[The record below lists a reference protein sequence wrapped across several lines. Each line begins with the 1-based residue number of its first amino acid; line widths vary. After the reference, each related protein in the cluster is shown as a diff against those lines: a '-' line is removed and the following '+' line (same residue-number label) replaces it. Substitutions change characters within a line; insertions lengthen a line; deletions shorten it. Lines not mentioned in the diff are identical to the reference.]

1 LTLREHACK
10 YFFIIVSFDYEI
22 RNQAEDL
29 NQMARILII
38 DDDQGMCKMLSRKIK
53 SMGHEVDCAQTI
65 DESLKM
71 MSASPY
77 DVAYLDVHLPDGN
90 GLDALPPIRK
100 ALPSGEVIIITGLGD
115 HKGAE
120 LAIKNGAWDYIEKP
134 STINLMVLPLLRI
147 LQYKEAS
154 TMPEERLALK
164 RNGIIGKSQGIKNS
178 LGQVGQVAPSDAN
191 VLITGETGTGKE
203 LFAWA
208 IHQNSSRA
216 HRNFVI
222 VDCTILTETL
232 VEGILFGH
240 EKGAFTS
247 ADRMREGL
255 IEQADGGTLFLDEV
269 GELPYSVQKSFLRVL
284 QEHRFR
290 PLGSKHEL
298 SSDFRLV
305 AATNRDLDK
314 MVAAGEFR
322 EDLLFRIRS
331 FVIQLKPLRER
342 MDDIEEL
349 VTYKIG
355 INFERHGTKMM
366 NPSSDFLQAL
376 KAYDWPGNVRE
387 LFSAVEQSIL
397 MAKNRSVL
405 FPIDLPDH
413 IRIRLSQ
420 SNLSRNVE
428 QPADQKNE
436 APSQSSVRAS
446 LQEVREA
453 AVRSAEKDYLHELK
467 VVSGN
472 NIDKACVISGLSQS
486 RLYSLL
492 KKYHIKFS

>member
-1 LTLREHACK
+1 
-10 YFFIIVSFDYEI
+10 
-22 RNQAEDL
+22 
-29 NQMARILII
+29 MASVLII

-53 SMGHEVDCAQTI
+53 SMGHEVDCAYT
-65 DESLKM
+65 LKEG
-71 MSASPY
+71 ASRMKAAPC
-77 DVAYLDVHLPDGN
+77 DVAFLDVHLPDGN
-90 GLDALPPIRK
+90 GIEALPLIRK
-100 ALPSGEVIIITGLGD
+100 ISPASEVIIMTGLGD
-115 HKGAE
+115 HRGAE
-120 LAIKNGAWDYIEKP
+120 SAIKNGAWDYIEKP
-134 STINLMVLPLLRI
+134 STVNLMVLPLVRI

-154 TMPEERLALK
+154 TAPKAQLAIK
-164 RNGIIGKSQGIKNS
+164 RDGIIGSSQGTRVS
-178 LGQVGQVAPSDAN
+178 LDQVGQVAASSTN

-208 IHQNSSRA
+208 IHQNSPRA
-216 HRNFVI
+216 SKNFVI

-232 VEGILFGH
+232 VEGMLFGH

-269 GELPYSVQKSFLRVL
+269 GELPFSVQKSFLRVL

-314 MVAAGEFR
+314 MVARGEFR

-331 FVIQLKPLRER
+331 FNIQLKPLRER
-342 MDDIEEL
+342 LDDIEEL

-366 NPSSDFLQAL
+366 SLSPDFIQAL
-376 KAYDWPGNVRE
+376 AAYDWPGNVRE
-387 LFSAVEQSIL
+387 LFSTIEQAII
-397 MAKNRSVL
+397 MAGNRSVL
-405 FPIDLPDH
+405 FPNDLQSH
-413 IRIRLSQ
+413 IRIKLSQ
-420 SNLSRNVE
+420 SQLSKKDEPVLREGNISG
-428 QPADQKNE
+428 PDAGH
-436 APSQSSVRAS
+436 AS
-446 LQEVREA
+446 LQDIRDA
-453 AVRSAEKDYLHELK
+453 AICSAEKEYLNKLK
-467 VVSGN
+467 VLSGN
-472 NIDKACVISGLSQS
+472 NIDKACAVSGLSQS

-492 KKYHIKFS
+492 KKYGIKFS

>member
-1 LTLREHACK
+1 
-10 YFFIIVSFDYEI
+10 
-22 RNQAEDL
+22 
-29 NQMARILII
+29 MARVLII

-53 SMGHEVDCAQTI
+53 SMGHEVDCARTI
-65 DESLKM
+65 EESIKM
-71 MSASPY
+71 FSAAPY
-77 DVAYLDVHLPDGN
+77 DVAYLDVYLPDGN
-90 GLDALPPIRK
+90 GLEALPLIRK
-100 ALPSGEVIIITGLGD
+100 TSPASEIIIMTGLGD

-120 LAIKNGAWDYIEKP
+120 TAIKNGAWDYIEKP
-134 STINLMVLPLLRI
+134 STANLMVLPMVRV
-147 LQYKEAS
+147 LQYKEAAVTTEPQS
-154 TMPEERLALK
+154 IIK
-164 RNGIIGKSQGIKNS
+164 RDGIIGQSDKILNS
-178 LGQVGQVAPSDAN
+178 LDQVGQVAKSDTN
-191 VLITGETGTGKE
+191 VLLTGETGTGKE
-203 LFAWA
+203 LFAWS

-216 HRNFVI
+216 HKNFVI

-314 MVAAGEFR
+314 MVAQGEFR

-342 MDDIEEL
+342 LDDIEEL

-366 NPSSDFLQAL
+366 SLSPDFLQVL
-376 KAYDWPGNVRE
+376 KTYTWPGNVRE
-387 LFSAVEQSIL
+387 LFSTVEQAIL
-397 MAKNRSVL
+397 MAGNRSVL
-405 FPIDLPDH
+405 FPNDLPDY
-413 IRIRLSQ
+413 IRIKISQAQIGKSKDQQAGREDESNAQRFDHARLQ
-420 SNLSRNVE
+420 
-428 QPADQKNE
+428 D
-436 APSQSSVRAS
+436 VRD
-446 LQEVREA
+446 A
-453 AVRSAEKDYLHELK
+453 ALGKAERDYLYELK
-467 VVSGN
+467 VLSGN
-472 NIDKACVISGLSQS
+472 NIDQACSISGLSQS

-492 KKYHIKFS
+492 KKYNIKFS

>member
-1 LTLREHACK
+1 
-10 YFFIIVSFDYEI
+10 
-22 RNQAEDL
+22 
-29 NQMARILII
+29 MARVLII

-53 SMGHEVDCAQTI
+53 SMDHEVDYAYTI
-65 DESLKM
+65 EEGVTM
-71 MSASPY
+71 MKATPY
-77 DVAYLDVHLPDGN
+77 DVAFLDVHLPDGN
-90 GLDALPPIRK
+90 GIEALPLIRK
-100 ALPSGEVIIITGLGD
+100 ISPASEVIIMTGLGD
-115 HKGAE
+115 HQGAE
-120 LAIKNGAWDYIEKP
+120 SAIKNGAWDYIEKP
-134 STINLMVLPLLRI
+134 STVNLMVLPLVRV

-154 TMPEERLALK
+154 TAPKTRLTVK
-164 RNGIIGKSQGIKNS
+164 RDGIIGQSQGTRNS
-178 LGQVGQVAPSDAN
+178 LDQIGQVAASNTN

-208 IHQNSSRA
+208 IHQNSPRA
-216 HRNFVI
+216 SKNFVI

-232 VEGILFGH
+232 VEGMLFGH

-269 GELPYSVQKSFLRVL
+269 GELPFSVQKSFLRVL

-314 MVAAGEFR
+314 MVAHGEFR

-331 FVIQLKPLRER
+331 FVIGLQPLRER
-342 MDDIEEL
+342 LDDIEEL

-366 NPSSDFLQAL
+366 SPSPDFLQAL
-376 KAYDWPGNVRE
+376 TAYDWPGNVRE
-387 LFSAVEQSIL
+387 LFSTVEQAII
-397 MAKNRSVL
+397 MAGNRSVL
-405 FPIDLPDH
+405 FPNDLPSH
-413 IRIRLSQ
+413 IRIKLSQ
-420 SNLSRNVE
+420 SQLSRKDVPIPREGNISGPGYGRARL
-428 QPADQKNE
+428 QD
-436 APSQSSVRAS
+436 VRD
-446 LQEVREA
+446 A
-453 AVRSAEKDYLHELK
+453 AVESAEKEYLNELK
-467 VVSGN
+467 VISGN
-472 NIDKACVISGLSQS
+472 NIDKACAISGLSQS

-492 KKYHIKFS
+492 KKYGIKFS

>member
-1 LTLREHACK
+1 
-10 YFFIIVSFDYEI
+10 
-22 RNQAEDL
+22 
-29 NQMARILII
+29 MARVLII

-53 SMGHEVDCAQTI
+53 SMGHEVDCARTI
-65 DESLKM
+65 EESMNM
-71 MSASPY
+71 MSASSY
-77 DVAYLDVHLPDGN
+77 DIAYLDVYLPDGN
-90 GLDALPPIRK
+90 GLEALPLIRK
-100 ALPSGEVIIITGLGD
+100 TSPASEIIIMTGLGD

-120 LAIKNGAWDYIEKP
+120 TAIKNGAWDYIEKP
-134 STINLMVLPLLRI
+134 STANLMVLPMVRV
-147 LQYKEAS
+147 LQYKAAAVTPVPQS
-154 TMPEERLALK
+154 IIK
-164 RNGIIGKSQGIKNS
+164 RDGIIGQSEKIRNS
-178 LGQVGQVAPSDAN
+178 LDQVGQVAKSDTN
-191 VLITGETGTGKE
+191 VLLTGETGTGKE
-203 LFAWA
+203 LFAWS

-216 HRNFVI
+216 HKNFVI

-232 VEGILFGH
+232 VEGMLFGH

-314 MVAAGEFR
+314 MVAQGEFR

-342 MDDIEEL
+342 TDDIEEL

-366 NPSSDFLQAL
+366 SLSPDFLQAL

-387 LFSAVEQSIL
+387 LFSTVEQAIL
-397 MAKNRSVL
+397 MAGNRTVL
-405 FPIDLPDH
+405 FPNDLPDY
-413 IRIRLSQ
+413 IRIKISQAQIGRNKDHQAGREDEPPPRRLDHARLQ
-420 SNLSRNVE
+420 
-428 QPADQKNE
+428 D
-436 APSQSSVRAS
+436 VRD
-446 LQEVREA
+446 A
-453 AVRSAEKDYLHELK
+453 ALGKAEKDYLHELK
-467 VVSGN
+467 VLSGN
-472 NIDKACVISGLSQS
+472 NIDQACSISGLSQS

-492 KKYHIKFS
+492 KKYNIKFS